1 MISIITSI
9 LIYKSHLYIA
19 TLDGKIKVSSL
30 DGLPLNNE
38 YESIDLSGR
47 IIIDIQAYKNKIYI
61 LTNDGLYSYKDEILV
76 LIKGLFDAT
85 HIAIDKLKRKIF
97 VLSATRGL
105 ICLSLSNE
113 QFLTDIRFVSDIDLS
128 EEESITDIIASNGK
142 IFISI
147 MNRGVYRIDYNCR
160 AQSFQMDSFLKSD
173 LASPQSLYLN
183 ESLNELSIVDYI
195 DGLIVINIRTGEL
208 TENDY
213 FRSKKPNKVISF
225 RDGKTVVQTRS
236 SLYVIKNSES
246 SVVIDSQ
253 VANVTS
259 YYNHIYYSK
268 GGIVHRMKI

>member
-142 IFISI
+142 I
-147 MNRGVYRIDYNCR
+147 
-160 AQSFQMDSFLKSD
+160 D
-173 LASPQSLYLN
+173 LLQ
-183 ESLNELSIVDYI
+183 
-195 DGLIVINIRTGEL
+195 
-208 TENDY
+208 
-213 FRSKKPNKVISF
+213 K
-225 RDGKTVVQTRS
+225 
-236 SLYVIKNSES
+236 
-246 SVVIDSQ
+246 
-253 VANVTS
+253 
-259 YYNHIYYSK
+259 
-268 GGIVHRMKI
+268 